1 MFLFFCHKELK
12 AERKKFQNNVVIL
25 ICKYKYL
32 RIKKNSV
39 SKHLKFQK
47 GSLDG
52 WLDIQVVWI
61 RLRLA
66 GFMMRLYL
74 VFQTINKLVKV
85 NMVI

>member
-1 MFLFFCHKELK
+1 M
-12 AERKKFQNNVVIL
+12 KFQNNVVIL

-47 GSLDG
+47 GNLDEWLDFQGAWTRLDG
-52 WLDIQVVWI
+52 WLDIQAEWT
-61 RLRLA
+61 RLRQA
-66 GFMMRLYL
+66 GFMMWLYL
-74 VFQTINKLVKV
+74 LFQTVDKLVKV